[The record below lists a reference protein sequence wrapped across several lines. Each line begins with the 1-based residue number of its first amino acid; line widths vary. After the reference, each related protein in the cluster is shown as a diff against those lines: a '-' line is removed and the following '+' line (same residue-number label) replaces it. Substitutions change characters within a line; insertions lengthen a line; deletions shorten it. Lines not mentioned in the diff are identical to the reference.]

1 MAAFEYTALDSSGN
15 RRKDV
20 LEADSS
26 RQARQIL
33 RDQGLTPVEVR
44 SASATSSKD
53 RVGSGFN
60 FDRLMWWRR
69 GMTALEVA
77 MFTRQLST
85 LVTAGLPVEEALG
98 AVGQQTARRNIGT
111 MIVNIRSKVLEGHS
125 LATALE
131 EYPGTFD
138 SMYRST
144 VASGEQSGFL
154 GTVLGNLADYTEKRF
169 EARRN
174 VEMAMF
180 YPVLLF
186 TAALVIVSMLLIFVV
201 PDIVEVFDK
210 TDAEL
215 PLITSILIGTSGFL
229 QTYFYLLIIGI
240 VLGVLGLRWLFKK
253 PNVKIRWHR
262 YLLSLPLLGR
272 ITVGGNAAR
281 YANTLAILHSSGVPL
296 VDAMNISA
304 EVIDNSWMKQHLIHA
319 VQRVIE
325 GSSLRVALE
334 GSGNFPPMFLYMIA
348 SGESSGE
355 LNTMLA
361 KVADYQQQEIERLV
375 ATIVRLFEPL
385 MLLGMAVLVLLIV
398 LAILLPILN
407 MNQLMV

>member
-1 MAAFEYTALDSSGN
+1 MPAFEYTALDGSGN

-33 RDQGLTPVEVR
+33 RDQGLNPIDVK
-44 SASATSSKD
+44 SAATGRKVSK
-53 RVGSGFN
+53 GAALQFSE
-60 FDRLMWWRR
+60 LMWWRR
-69 GMTALEVA
+69 GMTTLEVA

-85 LVTAGLPVEEALG
+85 LITAGLPVEEALG
-98 AVGQQTARRNIGT
+98 AVAQQTGRRTIGT

-125 LATALE
+125 LAAALE
-131 EYPGTFD
+131 EYPATFD

-186 TAALVIVSMLLIFVV
+186 VASLAIVSMLLIFVV

-210 TDAEL
+210 TEAEL
-215 PLITSILIGTSGFL
+215 PLITSLLIGASEFL
-229 QTYFYLLIIGI
+229 QTYFYLLIVAAVVVIVGI
-240 VLGVLGLRWLFKK
+240 RWLFQK
-253 PNVKIRWHR
+253 PDIKIRWDR
-262 YLLSLPLLGR
+262 YLMSLPLLGR

-304 EVIDNSWMKQHLIHA
+304 EVIDNAWMKQHLLHA

-334 GSGNFPPMFLYMIA
+334 GAGNFPPMFLYMIA

-385 MLLGMAVLVLLIV
+385 MLLGMAALVLMIV

>member
-1 MAAFEYTALDSSGN
+1 
-15 RRKDV
+15 
-20 LEADSS
+20 
-26 RQARQIL
+26 
-33 RDQGLTPVEVR
+33 
-44 SASATSSKD
+44 
-53 RVGSGFN
+53 
-60 FDRLMWWRR
+60 
-69 GMTALEVA
+69 

-85 LVTAGLPVEEALG
+85 LITAGSPVEEALG
-98 AVGQQTARRNIGT
+98 AVAQQTGRRIIGT

-125 LATALE
+125 LASALE
-131 EYPGTFD
+131 EYPATFD

-186 TAALVIVSMLLIFVV
+186 VASLVIVSMLLIFVV

-210 TDAEL
+210 TEAEL
-215 PLITSILIGTSGFL
+215 PLITSLLIGASEFL
-229 QTYFYLLIIGI
+229 QTYFYLLIVLLFLVI
-240 VLGVLGLRWLFKK
+240 VGVRWLFRK
-253 PNVKIRWHR
+253 PDIKIRWDR
-262 YLLSLPLLGR
+262 YLISLPLLGR
-272 ITVGGNAAR
+272 ITIGGNAAR

-304 EVIDNSWMKQHLIHA
+304 EVIDNAWMKQHLLHA

-334 GSGNFPPMFLYMIA
+334 GAGTVSYTHL
-348 SGESSGE
+348 
-355 LNTMLA
+355 T
-361 KVADYQQQEIERLV
+361 
-375 ATIVRLFEPL
+375 
-385 MLLGMAVLVLLIV
+385 
-398 LAILLPILN
+398 LPTN
-407 MNQLMV
+407 REV